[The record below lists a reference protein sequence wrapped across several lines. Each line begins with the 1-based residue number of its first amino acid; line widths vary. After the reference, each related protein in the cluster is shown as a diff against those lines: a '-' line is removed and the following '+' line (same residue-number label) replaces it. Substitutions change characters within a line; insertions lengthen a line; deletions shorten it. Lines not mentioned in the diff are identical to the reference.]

1 LSLKNKTL
9 SKGLSYQDAILQI
22 ADKLQG
28 VDQEYKLGSFWE
40 FVRDV
45 WSLSFDRP
53 QLFNAWHVG
62 FLAEDIQD
70 AVEQGLHYCAVLPR
84 AHFKSTILGHAFTM
98 WRMLTQK
105 KDLKVLYLSYSDTMA
120 KYHINELKKE
130 VKRNPIL
137 MKMLVDK
144 APKADYTFRMQYGQY
159 SVEVERGGLFS
170 FKRGMHL
177 DGALIADD
185 ILKDPENPLNITQVS
200 KVTDHFMTESMFIPN
215 KGAPIVVVGT
225 PLLPDDILNT
235 LSKDERFR
243 HRKLP
248 VFDPVPG
255 RSVLAPELFSRK
267 ELEIHQKAKPKSF
280 ASEFLLEP
288 FYSSE
293 TYFTREDI
301 DKAVDPKLRNL
312 PALARHKFGVN
323 EEIFGGFDVGKKRHP
338 SHLAIFRRNGSKIYQ
353 IHSSYLNGWNYTDQ
367 VEYLNEVADNFNLTR
382 GYVDNTR
389 GELEDRG
396 LTNTWVPTSFT
407 QKMKANMAG
416 IMEELILGG
425 RTSLLDDPQQNVQLM
440 QVNNDL
446 KATTTVAGHGDA
458 FFSIGMALQATYE
471 TDLYGMQDVGNLQG
485 WVDSIESNKGGKD
498 PVKTWLERLES
509 PKDEEYNNLTED
521 AQFPLPDAP
530 NPNCTNRACTPKAWI
545 KENNLCLMC
554 LHRGDKPLFL

>member
-1 LSLKNKTL
+1 LPIQTKPLA
-9 SKGLSYQDAILQI
+9 KGLSYNDAILQL
-22 ADKLQG
+22 ADTLEG
-28 VDQEYKLGSFWE
+28 VEQTAKIGSFWE

-45 WSLSFDRP
+45 WSQSFEKP
-53 QLFNAWHVG
+53 ELFNAWHVG
-62 FLAEDIQD
+62 YLAEDIQD
-70 AVEQGLHYCAVLPR
+70 AVEQGLHYCAILPR

-130 VKRNPIL
+130 VKRNKVL
-137 MKMLVDK
+137 MSMLVDK
-144 APKADYTFRMQYGQY
+144 APKADYTFRMQYGNA
-159 SVEVERGGLFS
+159 SIEVERGGLFS

-200 KVTDHFMTESMFIPN
+200 KVEDHFLTESMFIPN

-225 PLLPDDILNT
+225 PLLPDDILAK
-235 LSKDERFR
+235 LAQDERFR
-243 HRKLP
+243 HRRLP

-255 RSVLAPELFSRK
+255 RPVLAPELFNEK
-267 ELEIHQKAKPKSF
+267 ELKVHQKAKPKSF

-293 TYFTREDI
+293 TYFSGEDI
-301 DKAVDPKLRNL
+301 NKIVDPSLRNL
-312 PALARHKFGVN
+312 PALARHKFD
-323 EEIFGGFDVGKKRHP
+323 EHTEIFGGFDVGKKRHP
-338 SHLAIFRRNGSKIYQ
+338 SHLAIFRRTRSKIEQ
-353 IHSSYLNGWNYTDQ
+353 IHSSYLEGWNYIDQ
-367 VEYLNEVADNFNLTR
+367 VEYLNEVAENFNMTR
-382 GYVDNTR
+382 GYIDNTR
-389 GELEDRG
+389 AELEDRG
-396 LTNTWVPTSFT
+396 LANVWVPLSFT
-407 QKMKANMAG
+407 PKSKATMAG

-425 RTSLLDDPQQNVQLM
+425 RTSLLDDPKQNTQMM

-458 FFSIGMALQATYE
+458 FFSVGMALQAAYE
-471 TDLYGMQDVGNLQG
+471 TDLYGMEVIGNLQG

-498 PVKTWLERLES
+498 PVKTWLEKLES
-509 PKDEEYNNLTED
+509 PKDEEYNTSMDD
-521 AQFPLPDAP
+521 AQFPLPGAP
-530 NPNCTNRACTPKAWI
+530 NPNCNNRSCTPKAWI

-554 LHRGDKPLFL
+554 LHRGDKPLLL